1 MTLRELEIKVKGTNI
16 RRTEAD
22 LAKLETQANKAAAA
36 IQNLQKT
43 FSSAAAMPKL
53 SISGRV
59 GGGGRGGSGGG
70 GGGGGSAGAFSSMS
84 TGVNQVSG
92 AIANMGRISANPIN
106 LIGKLGQA
114 FGALGQIG
122 TTVSKGLS
130 SAVSGFGSLGGMLGN
145 VIGIIGLVNGA
156 ILGVVGGGLQALGG
170 ILGTVVNVAG
180 EVIGVLGNIAGGII
194 SVGLEAAKAATELTA
209 MFLQQQFAQYVSY
222 EQQIR
227 GLAAYED
234 NAKSL
239 TETLGRLRQLAK
251 LPGLALPEVIQATV
265 GLRAA
270 GMDAE
275 NAERSIMGFA
285 RALAAVGKGK
295 ADFKGAMLAL
305 QQIVTAGKLEGDEI
319 RQLSER
325 VPQIRM
331 VLLKAFGSAKGEEI
345 SKMMEQTGKS
355 VFDVVDMINTEMLK
369 LPSVSGG
376 VSTNLENVMDDLAE
390 ATRPV
395 GQGLA
400 AMFTA
405 SQPGMQSLIENIS
418 QISTA
423 IGEVFYSIGQS
434 GVIQEALASV
444 FGFVD
449 TKSLVDNFREAA
461 ARIASYII
469 AAVHQ
474 IPVIYTALKDGA
486 TALFTYLKEQGPT
499 WANEL
504 IYWVKYI
511 GLVFKEVFEGIKSFM
526 TPFVQTFQV
535 LMWSLKRFAEGTK
548 SLKEGD
554 LTGAIGNYGLGVT
567 GIAGATVMGLVA
579 PVAGLGQAA
588 ADAAGRDDKTKSA
601 FAELEKQRKAGTL
614 GKDFVG
620 GITSAFNSVPEL
632 KNIGEAFGSV
642 GTKADDIYGRI
653 AKNMQAMPTLPDGLN
668 YGNRPVQP
676 TGAIG
681 GGNKSLDTLKEIA
694 TNTGK
699 TADRLSL
706 RTQTLGGGELAKLGV
721 TPTELRGGARVNSP
735 GLRTAPSLIEQGLRS
750 FMSEQSRKGD
760 PSRPF
765 RRS

>member
-16 RRTEAD
+16 RRTEQD
-22 LAKLETQANKAAAA
+22 LAKLEAQANKAAAA

-59 GGGGRGGSGGG
+59 GGGGRGGSSSGGG
-70 GGGGGSAGAFSSMS
+70 GGGGGGAYSGLS
-84 TGVNQVSG
+84 TGINQVSG
-92 AIANMGRISANPIN
+92 AIANMGKISANPIS
-106 LIGKLGQA
+106 LIGKLGQGL
-114 FGALGQIG
+114 GAIGQIG
-122 TTVSKGLS
+122 STVTKGLS
-130 SAVSGFGSLGGMLGN
+130 SAVGGFGKLGGVASSVLG
-145 VIGIIGLVNGA
+145 VFGVVNSA
-156 ILGVVGGGLQALGG
+156 ILGLVGGGLQAFAGV
-170 ILGTVVNVAG
+170 LGTIANVAG
-180 EVIGVLGNIAGGII
+180 EVLQVLGNVAGGII
-194 SVGLEAAKAATELTA
+194 SVGLEAAKAATSLTA

-234 NAKSL
+234 NAASL

-251 LPGLALPEVIQATV
+251 LPGLALPEVIQATT

-270 GMDAE
+270 GMDAQ

-355 VFDVVDMINTEMLK
+355 VFDVVDMINTELLK
-369 LPSVSGG
+369 LPSVSAG
-376 VSTNLENVMDDLAE
+376 VSTSLENVMDDLAE

-405 SQPGMQSLIENIS
+405 AQPGMQNLIEIIG
-418 QISTA
+418 QVSTA

-434 GVIQEALASV
+434 GVIQEAMASI

-461 ARIASYII
+461 ARISSYII

-486 TALFTYLKEQGPT
+486 TALFNYLGEQGPK

-504 IYWVKYI
+504 IYWIKYV
-511 GLVFKEVFEGIKSFM
+511 GLVFKEIFEGIKSFL
-526 TPFVQTFQV
+526 TPFIQTFKV
-535 LMWSLKRFAEGTK
+535 LMESLKAFADGTAA
-548 SLKEGD
+548 LKRGELD
-554 LTGAIGNYGLGVT
+554 VAVGAYALGT
-567 GIAGATVMGLVA
+567 AGIAASTVMGIAA

-588 ADAAGRDDKTKSA
+588 ADAGKREGATNAA
-601 FAELEKQRKAGTL
+601 FADLERQRKAGTL
-614 GKDFVG
+614 GKDFIS
-620 GITSAFNSVPEL
+620 GITGAIGSVPEL
-632 KNIGEAFGSV
+632 ANIGKAFGSV
-642 GTKADDIYGRI
+642 GTKADDIYARI
-653 AKNMQAMPTLPDGLN
+653 AQNMQAMPNLPPDLN
-668 YGNRPVQP
+668 YGGRPVQP
-676 TGAIG
+676 TGPIG
-681 GGNKSLDTLKEIA
+681 GGNKSLDTLKEISD
-694 TNTGK
+694 NTKK
-699 TADRLSL
+699 TADELKL

-721 TPTELRGGARVNSP
+721 TATELKGGARINSP
-735 GLRTAPSLIEQGLRS
+735 GLRTAPTLIEQGLRA
-750 FMSEQSRKGD
+750 FINEQSRKGD
-760 PSRPF
+760 VNNPF
-765 RRS
+765 RR

>member
-16 RRTEAD
+16 RRTEQD

-59 GGGGRGGSGGG
+59 GGGGGRGGSGGG
-70 GGGGGSAGAFSSMS
+70 GGGGGGGGTFDGMS
-84 TGVNQVSG
+84 NGINKVSG
-92 AIANMGRISANPIN
+92 AMANMGRISASPLA
-106 LIGKLGQA
+106 LIGKFGQTISTVSQVGTSA
-114 FGALGQIG
+114 FSALGTAI
-122 TTVSKGLS
+122 
-130 SAVSGFGSLGGMLGN
+130 SGLGGAGGP
-145 VIGIIGLVNGA
+145 IGMVVAGIGAVVGA
-156 ILGVVGGGLQALGG
+156 IGSISGGAIQMFSGV
-170 ILGTVVNVAG
+170 LGTVVNIASQL
-180 EVIGVLGNIAGGII
+180 IGVLGNVASGII
-194 SVGLEAAKAATELTA
+194 SVGLEATKAAVGLSA

-345 SKMMEQTGKS
+345 SKIMEQTGKS

-405 SQPGMQSLIENIS
+405 AQPGMQSLIENIS

-423 IGEVFYSIGQS
+423 IGEVFYSIGTS
-434 GVIQEALASV
+434 GVIQEALASL

-461 ARIASYII
+461 ARIGSYII
-469 AAVHQ
+469 AAVQQ
-474 IPVIYTALKDGA
+474 IPVIYTALKEGA
-486 TALFTYLKEQGPT
+486 TALFNYLGTVGPQ
-499 WANEL
+499 WAND
-504 IYWVKYI
+504 IVYWVQYVGTYFKD
-511 GLVFKEVFEGIKSFM
+511 VFDAIVAYLQPFM
-526 TPFVQTFQV
+526 ASMKMAM
-535 LMWSLKRFAEGTK
+535 LSLKMFAEGTK
-548 SLKEGD
+548 ALKEGNI
-554 LTGAIGNYGLGVT
+554 GAAIGEYAGGVGVMTASAVTGFVAPTIGLGM
-567 GIAGATVMGLVA
+567 AGASMEGS
-579 PVAGLGQAA
+579 AGA
-588 ADAAGRDDKTKSA
+588 RDKRI
-601 FAELEKQRKAGTL
+601 AELDKKRAAGTL
-614 GKDFVG
+614 VPNLFGEIKN
-620 GITSAFNSVPEL
+620 AFNSVPEL
-632 KNIGEAFGSV
+632 KNIGAAFGSV

-653 AKNMQAMPTLPDGLN
+653 QKNMQAMPTLPDGLN

-676 TGAIG
+676 TGPIG

-699 TADRLSL
+699 TADRLAL

-735 GLRTAPSLIEQGLRS
+735 GLRTAPSLIEQGLRA
-750 FMSEQSRKGD
+750 FMSEQSRKGNPD
-760 PSRPF
+760 MPF
-765 RRS
+765 RR

>member
-59 GGGGRGGSGGG
+59 GGGGGRGGSGGG
-70 GGGGGSAGAFSSMS
+70 GGGGGGGTFDGMS
-84 TGVNQVSG
+84 NGINKVSG
-92 AIANMGRISANPIN
+92 AMANMGRISASPLA
-106 LIGKLGQA
+106 LIGKFGQTISTVSQVGTSA
-114 FGALGQIG
+114 FSALGTAISGLGGAGGPIG
-122 TTVSKGLS
+122 MVVAGIGAVVGAIGS
-130 SAVSGFGSLGGMLGN
+130 VSG
-145 VIGIIGLVNGA
+145 GA
-156 ILGVVGGGLQALGG
+156 IQMFSGV
-170 ILGTVVNVAG
+170 LGTVVNIASQL
-180 EVIGVLGNIAGGII
+180 IGVLANVASGII
-194 SVGLEAAKAATELTA
+194 SVGLEATKAAVGLSA

-355 VFDVVDMINTEMLK
+355 VFDVVDMINTELLK

-405 SQPGMQSLIENIS
+405 AQPGMQSLIENIS

-423 IGEVFYSIGQS
+423 IGEVFYSIGTS
-434 GVIQEALASV
+434 GVIQEALASL

-461 ARIASYII
+461 ARIGSYII
-469 AAVHQ
+469 AAVQQ
-474 IPVIYTALKDGA
+474 IPVIYTALKEGA
-486 TALFTYLKEQGPT
+486 TALFNYLGTVGPQ
-499 WANEL
+499 WANDL
-504 IYWVKYI
+504 VYWVQYVGTYFKD
-511 GLVFKEVFEGIKSFM
+511 VFDAIVGYLQPFM
-526 TPFVQTFQV
+526 AA
-535 LMWSLKRFAEGTK
+535 MKMAMGSLKQFATASK
-548 SLKEGD
+548 ALKEGNLVD
-554 LTGAIGNYGLGVT
+554 AIGYAVGGTGEMIGSAVTSFVAPSIGL
-567 GIAGATVMGLVA
+567 GIAGNIMDGS
-579 PVAGLGQAA
+579 AGAREQ
-588 ADAAGRDDKTKSA
+588 RI
-601 FAELEKQRKAGTL
+601 AELDRKRAAGTL
-614 GKDFVG
+614 VPNLFGDIKN
-620 GITSAFNSVPEL
+620 AFNSVPEL
-632 KNIGEAFGSV
+632 ANIGKAFGSV

-735 GLRTAPSLIEQGLRS
+735 GLRTAPSLIEQGLRA
-750 FMSEQSRKGD
+750 FMSEQSRRGD
-760 PSRPF
+760 VNNPL

>member
-59 GGGGRGGSGGG
+59 GGGGARGGSGGG
-70 GGGGGSAGAFSSMS
+70 GGGGGGGTFDGMSS
-84 TGVNQVSG
+84 GINKVSG
-92 AIANMGRISANPIN
+92 AMANMGRISASPLA
-106 LIGKLGQA
+106 LIGKFGQTINTISQVGTSAFSALGTA
-114 FGALGQIG
+114 ISGLGGAGGPIGMVVAGIGAVVGAIGSVTGGALQMF
-122 TTVSKGLS
+122 
-130 SAVSGFGSLGGMLGN
+130 SG
-145 VIGIIGLVNGA
+145 V
-156 ILGVVGGGLQALGG
+156 
-170 ILGTVVNVAG
+170 LGTVANIASQL
-180 EVIGVLGNIAGGII
+180 IGVLGNVAGAII
-194 SVGLEAAKAATELTA
+194 SVGLEATKAAVSLSA

-227 GLAAYED
+227 GLAAYEN
-234 NAKSL
+234 NAQSL

-345 SKMMEQTGKS
+345 SKIMEQTGKS

-405 SQPGMQSLIENIS
+405 AQPGMQSLIENIS

-423 IGEVFYSIGQS
+423 IGEVFYSIGTS
-434 GVIQEALASV
+434 GVIQEALASL

-461 ARIASYII
+461 ARIGSYII
-469 AAVHQ
+469 AAVQQ
-474 IPVIYTALKDGA
+474 IPVIYTALKEGA
-486 TALFTYLKEQGPT
+486 TALFNYLGTVGPQWANDLVYWVQYVGLYFKDVFDAIVGYLKP
-499 WANEL
+499 
-504 IYWVKYI
+504 
-511 GLVFKEVFEGIKSFM
+511 FM
-526 TPFVQTFQV
+526 AA
-535 LMWSLKRFAEGTK
+535 MKMAMGSLKQFATGTQA
-548 SLKEGD
+548 LKEGNIID
-554 LTGAIGNYGLGVT
+554 AIGYYGGGIGEMIGSAVT
-567 GIAGATVMGLVA
+567 SFVAPTIGMGIAGGVMEDS
-579 PVAGLGQAA
+579 AA
-588 ADAAGRDDKTKSA
+588 AREKRI
-601 FAELEKQRKAGTL
+601 AELDKKRAAGTL
-614 GKDFVG
+614 VPNLFGDIKN
-620 GITSAFNSVPEL
+620 AFNSVPEL
-632 KNIGEAFGSV
+632 ANIGKAFGSV
-642 GTKADDIYGRI
+642 GTKADDIYSRI
-653 AKNMQAMPTLPDGLN
+653 AKNMQAMPNLPDGLN

-721 TPTELRGGARVNSP
+721 TATELRGGARVNSP
-735 GLRTAPSLIEQGLRS
+735 GLRTAPTLIEQGLRA
-750 FMSEQSRKGD
+750 FMNEQSRKGD
-760 PSRPF
+760 VNNPY
-765 RRS
+765 RR

>member
-22 LAKLETQANKAAAA
+22 LAKLEVQANKAAAA

-53 SISGRV
+53 SLSGRV
-59 GGGGRGGSGGG
+59 GGGGGRGGSGGG

-92 AIANMGRISANPIN
+92 AIANMGRISANPLS

-114 FGALGQIG
+114 LGAVGQIG
-122 TTVSKGLS
+122 TTISKGLS
-130 SAVSGFGSLGGMLGN
+130 SAVSGFGSLGGVVGN
-145 VIGIIGLVNGA
+145 VIGIIGVVNGA
-156 ILGVVGGGLQALGG
+156 ILGLVGGGLQALGG
-170 ILGTVVNVAG
+170 ILGTVVSVAG
-180 EVIGVLGNIAGGII
+180 EVLGVLGNIAGGII
-194 SVGLEAAKAATELTA
+194 SVGLEAAKTATELTA

-234 NAKSL
+234 NAESL
-239 TETLGRLRQLAK
+239 TETLGRLRQIAK

-345 SKMMEQTGKS
+345 SKMMEATGKS
-355 VFDVVDMINTEMLK
+355 VFDVVDMINTELLK

-405 SQPGMQSLIENIS
+405 SQPGMQNLIDIIG
-418 QISTA
+418 QVSTA
-423 IGEVFYSIGQS
+423 IGEVFYSIGTS

-461 ARIASYII
+461 ARIGSYII
-469 AAVHQ
+469 AAVQQ
-474 IPVIYTALKDGA
+474 IPVIYTALKEGA
-486 TALFTYLKEQGPT
+486 TSLFNYLGEQGPK

-504 IYWVKYI
+504 IYWVKYV
-511 GLVFKEVFEGIKSFM
+511 GLVFEQVFEGVKSFL
-526 TPFVQTFQV
+526 TPFVQSFKV
-535 LMWSLKRFAEGTK
+535 LMESLKAFSEGTAA
-548 SLKEGD
+548 LKRGEVD
-554 LTGAIGNYGLGVT
+554 AAIGAYALGT
-567 GIAGATVMGLVA
+567 AGIAVSTVMGIA
-579 PVAGLGQAA
+579 SPVAGVGQAA
-588 ADAAGRDDKTKSA
+588 AD
-601 FAELEKQRKAGTL
+601 FANRETATNAKFADLEKQRKAGTL
-614 GKDFVG
+614 GKDFVN
-620 GITSAFNSVPEL
+620 GITSAVGSVPEL
-632 KNIGEAFGSV
+632 ANIGAAFGSV
-642 GTKADDIYGRI
+642 GTKADDIYARI
-653 AKNMQAMPTLPDGLN
+653 QNNMKAMPALPDGLN

-676 TGAIG
+676 TGPIG

-721 TPTELRGGARVNSP
+721 TPTELRGGARVSSP
-735 GLRTAPSLIEQGLRS
+735 GLRTAPSLIEQGLRA
-750 FMSEQSRKGD
+750 FMSEQSRKGNPD
-760 PSRPF
+760 MPF
-765 RRS
+765 RR

>member
-16 RRTEAD
+16 RRTEQD
-22 LAKLETQANKAAAA
+22 LAKLEAQANKAATA

-59 GGGGRGGSGGG
+59 GGGGGGGTSGGG
-70 GGGGGSAGAFSSMS
+70 GGGGGAYSSLS
-84 TGVNQVSG
+84 TGINQVSG
-92 AIANMGRISANPIN
+92 AIANMGKISANPIS
-106 LIGKLGQA
+106 LIGKLGQGL
-114 FGALGQIG
+114 GALGQIG
-122 TTVSKGLS
+122 STVTKGLS
-130 SAVSGFGSLGGMLGN
+130 SAVGGFGKLGGIASSVFGVLG
-145 VIGIIGLVNGA
+145 VVNSA
-156 ILGVVGGGLQALGG
+156 ILGLVGGGLQAFAG
-170 ILGTVVNVAG
+170 ILGTIANVAG
-180 EVIGVLGNIAGGII
+180 EVLQVLGNVAGGII
-194 SVGLEAAKAATELTA
+194 SVGLEAAKAATSLTA

-234 NAKSL
+234 NAASL

-251 LPGLALPEVIQATV
+251 LPGLALPEVIQATT

-270 GMDAE
+270 GLDAK
-275 NAERSIMGFA
+275 NAEKSIMGFA

-345 SKMMEQTGKS
+345 SKLMEKTGKS
-355 VFDVVDMINTEMLK
+355 VFDVVDMINNELLK
-369 LPSVSGG
+369 LPSVSAG
-376 VSTNLENVMDDLAE
+376 VSTSLENVMDDLAE

-405 SQPGMQSLIENIS
+405 AQPGMQSLIEVIG
-418 QISTA
+418 QVSTA

-434 GVIQEALASV
+434 GVIQEAMASI

-461 ARIASYII
+461 ARISSYII

-486 TALFTYLKEQGPT
+486 TALFNYLGQQGPK

-504 IYWVKYI
+504 IYWIKYV
-511 GLVFKEVFEGIKSFM
+511 GLVFKEAFDTMKSFL

-548 SLKEGD
+548 ALQEGD
-554 LTGAIGNYGLGVT
+554 LTYAIGNYGLGIT
-567 GIAGATVMGLVA
+567 GIAGATVMGLAA
-579 PVAGLGQAA
+579 PVAGIGQAA
-588 ADAAGRDDKTKSA
+588 ADAVGREGKTNAA
-601 FAELEKQRKAGTL
+601 FAELERQRAAGTL
-614 GKDFVG
+614 GKDFAS
-620 GITSAFNSVPEL
+620 GITNAFNSVPEL
-632 KNIGEAFGSV
+632 ANIGKAFGSV
-642 GTKADDIYGRI
+642 GTKANDIYGRI
-653 AKNMQAMPTLPDGLN
+653 AQNMQALPNLPPDLN
-668 YGNRPVQP
+668 YGGRPVQP
-676 TGAIG
+676 TGALG
-681 GGNKSLDTLKEIA
+681 GGNKSLDTLKEISD
-694 TNTGK
+694 NTKK
-699 TADRLSL
+699 TADELKL

-721 TPTELRGGARVNSP
+721 TATELKGGARINSP
-735 GLRTAPSLIEQGLRS
+735 GLRTAPTLIEQGLRA
-750 FMSEQSRKGD
+750 FINEQSRKGD
-760 PSRPF
+760 VNNPF
-765 RRS
+765 RRA

>member
-16 RRTEAD
+16 RRTEQD
-22 LAKLETQANKAAAA
+22 LAKLEAQANKAAAA

-43 FSSAAAMPKL
+43 FKSAAAMPKL
-53 SISGRV
+53 SVSGRV
-59 GGGGRGGSGGG
+59 SGGGGGSTSGGG
-70 GGGGGSAGAFSSMS
+70 GGGGGGDFSSLS
-84 TGVNQVSG
+84 SGINKISG
-92 AIANMGRISANPIN
+92 ALANMGRISTAPIS
-106 LIGKLGQA
+106 LLGKFGQT
-114 FGALGQIG
+114 LSTIGQIG
-122 TTVSKGLS
+122 TGAF
-130 SAVSGFGSLGGMLGN
+130 SAVGNAISSLGGAAGPIGMVVAGIGAVAGSIASLSGGVLQMFSGVLGTVANIAGQLIGTLGN
-145 VIGIIGLVNGA
+145 VAGA
-156 ILGVVGGGLQALGG
+156 IAGVA
-170 ILGTVVNVAG
+170 
-180 EVIGVLGNIAGGII
+180 
-194 SVGLEAAKAATELTA
+194 LEAGKAATNLTA

-234 NAKSL
+234 NAASL

-251 LPGLALPEVIQATV
+251 LPGLALPEVIQATT

-270 GMDAE
+270 GLDAQ
-275 NAERSIMGFA
+275 NAEKSIMGFA

-355 VFDVVDMINTEMLK
+355 VFDVVDMINNELLK
-369 LPSVSGG
+369 LPSVSAG
-376 VSTNLENVMDDLAE
+376 VSTSLENVMDDLAE

-405 SQPGMQSLIENIS
+405 AQPGMQNLIEIIG

-423 IGEVFYSIGQS
+423 VGEVFYSIGQS

-469 AAVHQ
+469 AAVQQ

-486 TALFTYLKEQGPT
+486 TALFNYLGEQGPK

-504 IYWVKYI
+504 VYWVKYVGLYFKDVFDAIIGYLTPFMAAMKMAMGAMKSFALGTAALKRGELDIAATEYVLSTGQFIGSAVTGFVAPTI
-511 GLVFKEVFEGIKSFM
+511 GLG
-526 TPFVQTFQV
+526 
-535 LMWSLKRFAEGTK
+535 LA
-548 SLKEGD
+548 
-554 LTGAIGNYGLGVT
+554 GN
-567 GIAGATVMGLVA
+567 VMDDT
-579 PVAGLGQAA
+579 AA
-588 ADAAGRDDKTKSA
+588 ARNKRI
-601 FAELEKQRKAGTL
+601 AELDKQKAAGTL
-614 GKDFVG
+614 VPNLFGDIKN
-620 GITSAFNSVPEL
+620 AFNSVPEL
-632 KNIGEAFGSV
+632 ANIGAAFGSV
-642 GTKADDIYGRI
+642 GTKANDIYARI
-653 AKNMQAMPTLPDGLN
+653 AQNMQALPNLPPDLN
-668 YGNRPVQP
+668 YGGRPVQP
-676 TGAIG
+676 TGALG
-681 GGNKSLDTLKEIA
+681 GGNKSLDTLKEISD
-694 TNTGK
+694 NTKK
-699 TADRLSL
+699 TADELKL

-721 TPTELRGGARVNSP
+721 TSTELKGGARVNSP
-735 GLRTAPSLIEQGLRS
+735 GLRTAPTLIEQGLRA
-750 FMSEQSRKGD
+750 FINEQSRKGD
-760 PSRPF
+760 VNNPF
-765 RRS
+765 RR